1 MHSMHTTRVASMHIM
16 HTSLY
21 PYILW
26 ILRAHRVLSMPSSSS
41 AHIKKHWRTK
51 TLEDRYDTLLRL
63 GLGVTNATANAHNFN
78 FNSRSIF
85 ILPLWENTRV
95 SRALLIQTEKDIT
108 WSILVKNDLDSVCY
122 PFTITSSRIKYACI
136 LSIIY
141 YDNINTTYYEYARC
155 IIDKYNTREYIL

>member
-1 MHSMHTTRVASMHIM
+1 
-16 HTSLY
+16 
-21 PYILW
+21 
-26 ILRAHRVLSMPSSSS
+26 MPSSSS

-95 SRALLIQTEKDIT
+95 SRALLIETEKDIT
-108 WSILVKNDLDSVCY
+108 
-122 PFTITSSRIKYACI
+122 
-136 LSIIY
+136 
-141 YDNINTTYYEYARC
+141 
-155 IIDKYNTREYIL
+155 